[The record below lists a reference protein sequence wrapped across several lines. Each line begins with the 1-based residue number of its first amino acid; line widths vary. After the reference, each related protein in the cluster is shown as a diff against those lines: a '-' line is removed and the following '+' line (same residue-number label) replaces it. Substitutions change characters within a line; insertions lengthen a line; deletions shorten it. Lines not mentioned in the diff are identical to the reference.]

1 MSRPTNIEWLQLS
14 HVLVQKRSL
23 FTMAFQ
29 SEAEKKNLAKILEL
43 RESYCFGKTNI
54 IYERFRFNNRDQEAG
69 ESIDTYASNLRS
81 LSDKCNFGALIDEM
95 MRDRIVCGVRDS
107 SLRKKL
113 PQVPELTLERCIDMC
128 RSAEATSTQLEA
140 MSAQNSHARPP
151 SEVNFVKKPSKGA
164 DKSSFV
170 KDCRIGGQAHEKEKS
185 KCLAFG
191 TICSACQKE
200 NHFALKCAQKKKA
213 AQDKETKA
221 QETST

>member
-1 MSRPTNIEWLQLS
+1 MI
-14 HVLVQKRSL
+14 
-23 FTMAFQ
+23 
-29 SEAEKKNLAKILEL
+29 
-43 RESYCFGKTNI
+43 
-54 IYERFRFNNRDQEAG
+54 
-69 ESIDTYASNLRS
+69 
-81 LSDKCNFGALIDEM
+81 
-95 MRDRIVCGVRDS
+95 RDRIVCGVRDS
-107 SLRKKL
+107 SLRKNL

-128 RSAEATSTQLEA
+128 RSAEARSQHT
-140 MSAQNSHARPP
+140 HPP
-151 SEVNFVKKPSKGA
+151 SEVNSVKKLSKEA

-200 NHFALKCAQKKKA
+200 NHFGLKCMCPLPKKA